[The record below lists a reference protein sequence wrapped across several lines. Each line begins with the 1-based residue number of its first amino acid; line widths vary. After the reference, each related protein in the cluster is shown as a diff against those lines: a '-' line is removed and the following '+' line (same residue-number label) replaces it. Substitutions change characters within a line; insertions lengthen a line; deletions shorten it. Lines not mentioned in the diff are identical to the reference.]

1 LIGNSGLEA
10 CRDNVVAAVHAV
22 SYVFVM
28 SDIDLSRSAIVAAH
42 PDDEVLWFGSLVPKV
57 GRIVLCYGMDTAGT
71 ARAGRQRVVE
81 EYPYRSVEF
90 FDLVQP
96 GSYTKATWP
105 NPVLG
110 PLGLVLG
117 KPSPAHEA
125 SYDAIVARLRQSL
138 RGMTTVFTHN
148 SWGEY
153 GHEEHTL
160 IYAAVNALKEE
171 CGFDLYIS
179 PYVGAGMLNLCRQVI
194 DGGINRVARFQIDQ
208 VAIAT
213 IAELYRKHGVWTWFH
228 NWDWPDEESFFRL
241 GSEGRIRTQSLPFE
255 IIDTPPHERK

>member
-1 LIGNSGLEA
+1 LIGNSGRKA
-10 CRDNVVAAVHAV
+10 RRDDVVAAVHAV
-22 SYVFVM
+22 GYVFVM

-42 PDDEVLWFGSLVPKV
+42 PDDEVLWFGSLVPEV
-57 GRIVLCYGMDTAGT
+57 GRIVLCYGMEAGGT
-71 ARAGRQRVVE
+71 ARSERRRVVE

-117 KPSPAHEA
+117 KPNAAHEA

-148 SWGEY
+148 PW
-153 GHEEHTL
+153 
-160 IYAAVNALKEE
+160 AKRA
-171 CGFDLYIS
+171 
-179 PYVGAGMLNLCRQVI
+179 
-194 DGGINRVARFQIDQ
+194 
-208 VAIAT
+208 
-213 IAELYRKHGVWTWFH
+213 
-228 NWDWPDEESFFRL
+228 
-241 GSEGRIRTQSLPFE
+241 
-255 IIDTPPHERK
+255 